1 MKTIPADLLEHM
13 QEGTT
18 SIATCWKV
26 TLQGS
31 PAVVL
36 GFTDHDQDLTVSG
49 VTYLARS
56 GFMPTAYETQTKMA
70 VDNLQAQGFID
81 NDIIDEQDLLNG
93 LWDFAQVEIFQLN
106 FKSIDDGIDV
116 LTKGHLGQISLER
129 GKFEA
134 ELRGIANAFTQAR
147 NRVYQPLCRVE
158 FGSTE
163 CSVNLSAYTET
174 GTVTSVSANGI
185 VLFDTSRT
193 EPGPAGKTITAITK
207 AANASVTCAAHG
219 FLVGQY
225 VFFHGIE
232 GMTQMNGEY
241 GVVQTRATNS
251 FTVNINS
258 TNFGTFTTGSPNTA
272 TVSADGAGGY
282 FAAIAHRQELVG
294 QISLALARQGVMH
307 DIVAPRPVVRFCS
320 NQHVE
325 ELGQSFYSPSAP
337 GFVGGVDTV
346 IRREMGRIKNVV
358 SLLFQDECFP
368 AGTLIR
374 TPIDDIRIAR
384 RQTQGVTVFRVGE
397 GERVVSVARLGD
409 LGGDETNGDAASPE
423 TDGSAEVS
431 AGGSNGK

>member
-1 MKTIPADLLEHM
+1 MKTIPTDLLEHM

-93 LWDFAQVEIFQLN
+93 LWDFAEVEIFQLN
-106 FKSIDDGIDV
+106 YKSIGDGIDV

-163 CSVNLSAYTET
+163 CGVDLSAYTET
-174 GTVTSVSANGI
+174 GTVTSVSADGI
-185 VLFDTSRT
+185 VLFDTGRT

-207 AANASVTCAAHG
+207 AANASISCTNHG

-258 TNFGTFTTGSPNTA
+258 TNFDTFTTGSPNTA

-282 FAAIAHRQELVG
+282 FAAGKITMDSGLNSGLSMEVKQSSVGLIVLQLQFPQAVQVGDTYTIIAGCTKRFKTDCVTKFNNGVNFRGHPTIPGLNKMIQTG
-294 QISLALARQGVMH
+294 QAIGESLPNDDGQG
-307 DIVAPRPVVRFCS
+307 
-320 NQHVE
+320 E
-325 ELGQSFYSPSAP
+325 
-337 GFVGGVDTV
+337 
-346 IRREMGRIKNVV
+346 
-358 SLLFQDECFP
+358 
-368 AGTLIR
+368 
-374 TPIDDIRIAR
+374 
-384 RQTQGVTVFRVGE
+384 
-397 GERVVSVARLGD
+397 
-409 LGGDETNGDAASPE
+409 
-423 TDGSAEVS
+423 
-431 AGGSNGK
+431 

>member
-1 MKTIPADLLEHM
+1 MKTIPTDLLEHM

-49 VTYLARS
+49 VTYFARS

-147 NRVYQPLCRVE
+147 NRMYQPLCRVE

-163 CSVNLSAYTET
+163 CSVDLSAYTET
-174 GTVTSVSANGI
+174 GTVTSVSADGI

-225 VFFHGIE
+225 VFFHEIE

-241 GVVQTRATNS
+241 GVVQTIATNS

-282 FAAIAHRQELVG
+282 FAAGKITMDSGLNSGLSMEVKQSAVGLIVLQLQFPQAVQVGDTYTIIAGCTKRFKADCVTKFNNGVNFRGHPTIPGLNKMIQTG
-294 QISLALARQGVMH
+294 QAIGESLPNDDGQG
-307 DIVAPRPVVRFCS
+307 
-320 NQHVE
+320 E
-325 ELGQSFYSPSAP
+325 
-337 GFVGGVDTV
+337 
-346 IRREMGRIKNVV
+346 
-358 SLLFQDECFP
+358 
-368 AGTLIR
+368 
-374 TPIDDIRIAR
+374 
-384 RQTQGVTVFRVGE
+384 
-397 GERVVSVARLGD
+397 
-409 LGGDETNGDAASPE
+409 
-423 TDGSAEVS
+423 
-431 AGGSNGK
+431 